1 MMFTD
6 TTFLPKSHQSMKIH
20 PLRFHCLVTPAAALG
35 ISCLM
40 LLSSASQAQEQAIA
54 TKMLKQLESP
64 DLDSQMDALETLATS
79 LDPRIPDACLPLL
92 KSQGMSIR
100 RKAARAI
107 GSRWQ
112 QVPKERVKVFTDALK
127 TNLKS
132 GEPGLVNMSRRGIAL
147 LNRTYDNDMFS
158 RSKNRRWVI
167 YERHGKPCLIDTRTH
182 TEELLGFEVEGKF
195 FPAYGNEAIAPF
207 CFWHPKQEMAAME
220 TLIFRRPREI
230 WIWRHGA
237 GLRPIH
243 EKEVMDLLKPT
254 QGEIVPGA
262 GIHMEV
268 ARWKGG
274 SLEFKVDYTSRIE
287 EVFVDHSAL
296 VRWDSTTDKLMALE
310 DTVDGTRKI
319 E

>member
-1 MMFTD
+1 
-6 TTFLPKSHQSMKIH
+6 
-20 PLRFHCLVTPAAALG
+20 
-35 ISCLM
+35 
-40 LLSSASQAQEQAIA
+40 
-54 TKMLKQLESP
+54 MLKQLESP
-64 DLDSQMDALETLATS
+64 DLDSQMDALDTLATS

-112 QVPKERVKVFTDALK
+112 QIPKDRVKVFTDALK
-127 TNLKS
+127 TNLNS
-132 GEPGLVNMSRRGIAL
+132 DEPGLVNMSRRGIAL
-147 LNRTYDNDMFS
+147 LKRTYDNNMFS

-167 YERHGKPCLIDTRTH
+167 YERHGKPCLIDTRTY

-195 FPAYGNEAIAPF
+195 FPAYGNEAIAP
-207 CFWHPKQEMAAME
+207 CCLWHPKQEMVAME

-243 EKEVMDLLKPT
+243 QQEVIDLLKPAKG
-254 QGEIVPGA
+254 QIVAGA
-262 GIHMEV
+262 GIHLEV
-268 ARWKGG
+268 ERWK
-274 SLEFKVDYTSRIE
+274 SANLEFKVEYTSMVD
-287 EVFVDHSAL
+287 EVFIDHTAQ
-296 VRWDSTTDKLMALE
+296 VRWDSATDKLQLLR
-310 DTVDGTRKI
+310 DTMDGTRKI